1 MRLQFRFHVRDERC
15 EGGGIPRAFDSLFL
29 AVVTVQNRLQF
40 NGPCRLDM
48 AAQFPF
54 PIRDD
59 GFDHGCVIAERVGDA
74 LIVLVPQWV
83 PSVFPFHRCRKY
95 VFRVRCP
102 ILSQSIRHSG
112 CRHAPFLKGRGR
124 SRPGRSNVTVHG
136 KSPYRSAWTDS
147 GSFRRVSTYSWNV
160 AQSNMP
166 RSRQYRDSASLPSRR
181 A

>member
-1 MRLQFRFHVRDERC
+1 MNR
-15 EGGGIPRAFDSLFL
+15 PTYTL
-29 AVVTVQNRLQF
+29 AVPLSRTRRTVRRRWHTPCVRLALPRCR
-40 NGPCRLDM
+40 NGSESSAVQRTMPAR
-48 AAQFPF
+48 
-54 PIRDD
+54 
-59 GFDHGCVIAERVGDA
+59 HGCVIAERVGDA

-83 PSVFPFHRCRKY
+83 PSVFPFHRCRKH
-95 VFRVRCP
+95 VFRMRCP